1 MGSPVGVMPAGQSN
15 NPIISVYP
23 ITFFNGKVNIVWRS
37 NLFVQGLFVWAY
49 MYMYMLVNNE
59 NLLKS
64 KCEFHGHGKFSL
76 HLECLFIH
84 VHIF

>member
-49 MYMYMLVNNE
+49 MLVNNE
-59 NLLKS
+59 NLSKS
-64 KCEFHGHGKFSL
+64 NVPWPSE
-76 HLECLFIH
+76 
-84 VHIF
+84 IFTPVVMPVYPCSYFLTF